1 MRTVCLFAIWA
12 FVFCVAIDDSHFA
25 WQHREELPTWEVNPL
40 ARWMASELGVE
51 ALLGFKAAG
60 LAFAFAMAAY
70 CRVRQPGLEKWL
82 TWVAGG
88 AYLILFLQYS
98 IIRFPT
104 QGFYG
109 APPSRLQG
117 APSSVAARASVGL
130 RFSCARLTSSRSANP

>member
-12 FVFCVAIDDSHFA
+12 FVFCVAIDDSYFA

-117 APSSVAARASVGL
+117 APSSVAARASVGSPPFL
-130 RFSCARLTSSRSANP
+130 FPAHFFPNP